1 MRLFNE
7 KEKLIIK
14 KLVNESLYTLMYLP
28 INLFDDIF
36 NSRNVGFDGNDMQ
49 LVFPHK
55 ELDNQTRDD
64 EISIYNEIL
73 NRVLLIDYLE
83 KEGLVY
89 IVPVSS
95 SINKQTEIGN
105 ICRINTTSLKI
116 DENIG
121 NILLKCMNHPIYI
134 SETLRNYVNNGFKS
148 LEEQALYQAKIQ
160 TKNSQTQT
168 LLSTIA
174 VIISVIGTSIASI
187 QSCCNNRQNSLIVER
202 VSLDINTMNNELR
215 KNIHYMDTLMEN
227 TTEIKTKLSDFTNLI
242 DSCISKKLTLSN
254 TTQKSIPNICTDTK
268 VSKSLK
274 DSLVE

>member
-14 KLVNESLYTLMYLP
+14 KLVDTSSATLIYLP

-36 NSRNVGFDGNDMQ
+36 NGKNIGFDGNDMQ
-49 LVFPHK
+49 LFFPHK

-89 IVPVSS
+89 IIPPSS
-95 SINKQTEIGN
+95 RVYEQTKIGN
-105 ICRINTTSLKI
+105 ICRINTISLKI

-121 NILLKCMNHPIYI
+121 NTLLKCMNHLIYI

-148 LEEQALYQAKIQ
+148 LEEQALDQAKIQ
-160 TKNSQTQT
+160 TKHSKTQT

-174 VIISVIGTSIASI
+174 VIISVMGTLIASI

-202 VSLDINTMNNELR
+202 VSLDINTMNNDVR
-215 KNIHYMDTLMEN
+215 KNIHYIDTLMEN

-242 DSCISKKLTLSN
+242 DSCISKNLTLSN
-254 TTQKSIPNICTDTK
+254 TPQKSIPNICTDTK